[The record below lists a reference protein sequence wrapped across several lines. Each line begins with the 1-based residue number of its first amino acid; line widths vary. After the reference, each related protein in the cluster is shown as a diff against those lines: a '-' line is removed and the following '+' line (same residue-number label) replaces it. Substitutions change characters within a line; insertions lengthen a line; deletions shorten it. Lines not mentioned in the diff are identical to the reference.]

1 MKEIKA
7 IIRPSKLPTVREKL
21 RTLHGFPGMTV
32 SKAEGCSANSV
43 HNPANVKEE
52 LTDYT
57 PKVRIEIVAP
67 DEICD
72 SIVDLIVQTAQIG
85 QIGDGLVWVTDITR
99 AVFLYKSVAGPTEPT
114 AANSAA
120 NFAA

>member
-7 IIRPSKLPTVREKL
+7 IIRPSKLPTLREKL
-21 RTLHGFPGMTV
+21 RSLPGFPGMTV
-32 SKAEGCSANSV
+32 SKAEGCSAPSLHTPTNL
-43 HNPANVKEE
+43 KEE

-67 DEICD
+67 DEVCD
-72 SIVDLIVQTAQIG
+72 SIVDLIVHTAQIG

-99 AVFLYKSVAGPTEPT
+99 AVFLYKSVAGPIERP
-114 AANSAA
+114 
-120 NFAA
+120 

>member
-7 IIRPSKLPTVREKL
+7 IIRPSKLPMLREKL
-21 RTLHGFPGMTV
+21 RVMPGFPGMTV
-32 SKAEGCSANSV
+32 SQAQGCSAPNL
-43 HNPANVKEE
+43 HTPANVKEE

-57 PKVRIEIVAP
+57 PKVRIEIVSP
-67 DEICD
+67 DEVCD

-99 AVFLYKSVAGPTEPT
+99 AVFLYKSVAGPARP
-114 AANSAA
+114 
-120 NFAA
+120 